1 MAINKKLIYFKH
13 KSNFTTA
20 LNDKQILDTSIVW
33 IEDTKEIYTHGQYF
47 GFPADRDSDLTTV
60 ETLANQLSQELNTEK
75 AVRAEADSD
84 LNGKITAEITDR
96 TNADQ
101 NMQELVDANKVSIN
115 THERNF
121 RHLDNKYTSPED
133 MFSKL
138 GASTGVSKRPAPG
151 GIVEANIGD
160 EWQTWQYIYQP
171 SEEVSQASRIA
182 PAAPDSNV
190 SNPDNWI
197 QLATTADIDALVAEE
212 LAAEITNRTNAD
224 TVLDNRITALEKLQY
239 DFGTIS
245 LYLSKNSSNEAM
257 LSPGDV
263 ISQEDYDKL
272 IGLHDKTN
280 NTIITGKI
288 TVNCDDPIILVDIPV
303 TVTWEHTTFI
313 DKLKL
318 SGVFYNYD
326 VLQDLLCQDCIKMTV
341 QLNHNPMTGAIVKQ
355 ITLNYFKELCFRT
368 AEIQTI
374 FNPTTS

>member
-47 GFPADRDSDLTTV
+47 GFPADRDTDLTTV
-60 ETLANQLSQELNTEK
+60 ETLADQLSQELNTEK

-84 LNGKITAEITDR
+84 LNSKITALEAANT
-96 TNADQ
+96 Q
-101 NMQELVDANKVSIN
+101 LQEDIA
-115 THERNF
+115 TE
-121 RHLDNKYTSPED
+121 TSARQAAIHD
-133 MFSKL
+133 
-138 GASTGVSKRPAPG
+138 
-151 GIVEANIGD
+151 EA
-160 EWQTWQYIYQP
+160 
-171 SEEVSQASRIA
+171 
-182 PAAPDSNV
+182 
-190 SNPDNWI
+190 
-197 QLATTADIDALVAEE
+197 TARE
-212 LAAEITNRTNAD
+212 NAD

-245 LYLSKNSSNEAM
+245 LYLSKNSSNEAI

-303 TVTWEHTTFI
+303 TVTQEHTTFI

-326 VLQDLLCQDCIKMTV
+326 VPQDLLCQDCIKMTV

-374 FNPTTS
+374 FNPTTTS